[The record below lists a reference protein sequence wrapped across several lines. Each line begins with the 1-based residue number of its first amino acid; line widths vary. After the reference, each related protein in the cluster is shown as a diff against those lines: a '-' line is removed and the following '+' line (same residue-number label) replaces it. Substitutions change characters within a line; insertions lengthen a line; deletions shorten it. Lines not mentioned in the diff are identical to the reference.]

1 MRSARDTSR
10 TMRLERVIIRG
21 LRALRDR
28 DDSFV
33 DADQRPLTRVC
44 LRGIN
49 GSGKTTYLEAI
60 AELWQWFR
68 KCTKSDRYAAY
79 NHLKL
84 RDAQLVA
91 GLFTDLPGPRPRMW
105 IAAGSRDEVSRLP
118 GGPENP
124 YTIAENTV
132 TWDRAVLEHWSGAF
146 EGAESG
152 MSREEP
158 PPNIVYISAEEKYV
172 PELTPEQLQN
182 PRPTAPFYP
191 VARYLPDARGASHLE
206 PLIRTLRLAREERWR
221 ELAALVKALRPGL
234 ILLDRFDEATQRPL
248 FQLATGEIL
257 TVHELSA
264 GERALLINLCMVL
277 RWLAPK
283 GILLLD
289 EPELHQHLSLMRSS
303 LAAIHDFVAE
313 DLGGQVIVAS
323 HAPEVWDYFH
333 APNALIE
340 LGAAS

>member
-1 MRSARDTSR
+1 MRI
-10 TMRLERVIIRG
+10 ERVIIRG

-28 DDSFV
+28 DDSLV

-44 LRGIN
+44 LRGNN
-49 GSGKTTYLEAI
+49 GTGKTTYLEAI

-68 KCTKSDRYAAY
+68 RCTKSNRYADY
-79 NHLKL
+79 HHLEL
-84 RDAQLVA
+84 HDAKLVA
-91 GLFTDLPGPRPRMW
+91 CLFTDLPGPRSRMW
-105 IAAGSRDEVSRLP
+105 IAAGSQEELSRLP

-124 YTIAENTV
+124 YSIVGDAV
-132 TWDRAVLEHWSGAF
+132 TWDLAVLEYWRRAF

-152 MSREEP
+152 LSRDEP
-158 PPNIVYISAEEKYV
+158 PPNVVFIEAENKFV
-172 PELTPEQLQN
+172 PELTAEQLQN

-191 VARYLPDARGASHLE
+191 VTRYLPNAGGASHLE
-206 PLIRTLRLAREERWR
+206 PLIRTLRLAREERWKK
-221 ELAALVKALRPGL
+221 LAALVQALRPGL
-234 ILLDRFDEATQRPL
+234 TLLDRFDESTQRPL

-264 GERALLINLCMVL
+264 GERSLLINLCMVL

-313 DLGGQVIVAS
+313 DLGGQLLVAS

-333 APNALIE
+333 ASNSLID

>member
-1 MRSARDTSR
+1 
-10 TMRLERVIIRG
+10 MRLERVIIRG

-33 DADQRPLTRVC
+33 DAQQSPLTRVC

-68 KCTKSDRYAAY
+68 RCTKSDRYADYA
-79 NHLKL
+79 HLEL
-84 RDAQLVA
+84 GRAQLVA
-91 GLFTDLPGPRPRMW
+91 GLFTDLPGPRQRLW
-105 IAAGSRDEVSRLP
+105 IAAGSADEVSRLP

-124 YTIAENTV
+124 LTRSGATV
-132 TWDRAVLEHWSGAF
+132 TWDRAVLEYWRSAF
-146 EGAESG
+146 EKAESG
-152 MSREEP
+152 LSREEP

-182 PRPTAPFYP
+182 PRPTAPYYP
-191 VARYLPDARGASHLE
+191 VARYLPEARGASHLE
-206 PLIRTLRLAREERWR
+206 PLIRTLRLAREDRWR
-221 ELAALVKALRPGL
+221 ALAALIKALRPGL
-234 ILLDRFDEATQRPL
+234 TLLDRFDEATQRPL

-257 TVHELSA
+257 TVHDLSA
-264 GERALLINLCMVL
+264 GERSLLINLCMVL

-303 LAAIHDFVAE
+303 LAAIHDFVAG
-313 DLGGQVIVAS
+313 DLGGQVLVAS

-333 APNALIE
+333 TPNSLID
-340 LGAAS
+340 LGARS